1 MGCSGSKEAGQPTQA
16 PPPQQV
22 QVGMILDQGTG
33 SGKGGGHSGGK
44 GKGGGKG
51 KRKPDK
57 RNAEKKFQIKL
68 DGQWKDYGDEEDKVL
83 KRAYMVGNSEV
94 KYCLRDQYYKY
105 DFQNWKQINEST
117 GKTRD
122 IRRPYGFPP
131 PPKASI
137 LPTGPM
143 VVVKV
148 KAGQPGQMI
157 TVPDPNNPGQNINVF
172 VPPGAK
178 VGSKMAIP
186 VPKKGESVADV
197 QAKQKKH
204 QEEQKASGKWST
216 GGKIAASGAAL
227 VAVGAVGVGGVVLGD
242 HLAGGDMAETIAD
255 TTVDV
260 AEDVGEAIG
269 DFGEDAIDWIADAGE
284 DAIDWLGDAGEDVGD
299 FIMDLF

>member
-22 QVGMILDQGTG
+22 QVGMILDQGT
-33 SGKGGGHSGGK
+33 SGGGGGGSGGK

-51 KRKPDK
+51 GKKKPDK
-57 RNAEKKFQIKL
+57 KNVEKKFQIKL
-68 DGQWKDYGDEEDKVL
+68 DGHWKDYGDEEDRVL

-157 TVPDPNNPGQNINVF
+157 TVPDPNNPGQSINVF
-172 VPPGAK
+172 VPPTAK
-178 VGSKMAIP
+178 VGSKMAVP
-186 VPKKGESVADV
+186 VPKKGESVSDV

-269 DFGEDAIDWIADAGE
+269 DFAEDAIDWMGDAGE